1 MRSQHMLRAV
11 VIAQNISR
19 RSELTKDTN
28 HPLSEL
34 ISIATKAGIGL
45 LPGGGLLTAG
55 YEGLQLLTKQA
66 AAQMERRSEHR
77 YKEFIESVF
86 AGSVTPEVTE
96 HLTADDY
103 TALLSGCMADM
114 ENEKAKYYGRLA
126 AAIGR
131 GEVQGSSR
139 RFLII
144 TLNQVSE
151 EQIQMLRKSYVAT
164 RFDLKPSQGNGRVD
178 PVAILHLND
187 PVQKHE
193 YNDLVSRSMY
203 ADNKLTQLAEVL
215 VRACFTADELTPAAI
230 GHIAWF
236 QEVVD
241 IVFDSDKLNLVD
253 SLINGFWLSA
263 IRTSNRS
270 VAIIDRPAF
279 ALFAS
284 PRIMIVGSVIAPDYI
299 FALKARLKH
308 HDVLFVCLH
317 DHALEIRA
325 HYPDSTIINAEDWS
339 TSQITE
345 AVVNHVKAAN
355 GLLEVV

>member
-1 MRSQHMLRAV
+1 M
-11 VIAQNISR
+11 
-19 RSELTKDTN
+19 TKDAD
-28 HPLSEL
+28 HPIAEL

-66 AAQMERRSEHR
+66 AAQMERRSEQR

-86 AGSVTPEVTE
+86 AGSVTPAVTE

-114 ENEKAKYYGRLA
+114 ESEKAKFYGRLA

-131 GEVQGSSR
+131 GEVHGSSR

-144 TLNQVSE
+144 TLSQLSN
-151 EQIQMLRKSYVAT
+151 EQLQMLRKSYVAS
-164 RFDLKPSQGNGRVD
+164 RFDIKPSQGNGRID
-178 PVAILHLND
+178 STAILNLND

-203 ADNKLTQLAEVL
+203 ADNKLTQLAEIL
-215 VRACFTADELTPAAI
+215 VSACFAEVELTPSAL
-230 GHIAWF
+230 GYVAWF
-236 QEVVD
+236 PEVVD
-241 IVFDSDKLNLVD
+241 IIFDSSQFSLVD

-270 VAIIDRPAF
+270 ITIIDRPAL

-284 PRIMIVGSVIAPDYI
+284 PRIMIVGSPNAPDYLP
-299 FALKARLKH
+299 ALKARFKH

-317 DHALEIRA
+317 DHTPTIKAY
-325 HYPDSTIINAEDWS
+325 YPDSTIINAEGWS
-339 TSQITE
+339 TPEITE
-345 AVVNHVKAAN
+345 AVVNHIKAAN
-355 GLLEVV
+355 GLLQTG